1 MENQDSTTQLP
12 VEAQSADTTSRFWKF
27 LSRPSVQA
35 LTLIGSL
42 ASIIAIPF
50 SVYLFAVAQSYPQLT
65 YYIYPVRA
73 AVLQT
78 GQASKLAATFDNQPV
93 QSDITVAQ
101 VALWNEGRRAIKRAD
116 ILKPVVISTEN
127 NVPILE
133 ATVRKSTRDVTQLS
147 LNTDELQ
154 RGRVTV
160 NWAILEQNDG
170 GFIQLIYAGNQQ
182 VRIQVEG
189 VVEGQTTLKSVEFT
203 GTIKSPAEQY
213 ESERRSSTA
222 GYFFA
227 FAFMFTGAAFGIRKA
242 GNDRRFAISAAS
254 KRLKEAQYSLEYTC
268 EQALDWQ
275 RDQRD
280 QYLKWIAEYEG
291 KQGFDAYIAD
301 YKKKAE
307 DTQAVIEGYEKR
319 LADAV
324 ANRHEFRN
332 NRNQERSYVI
342 GFVTLILLALIAISL
357 GLYSL
362 FVARSFGPPFG
373 F

>member
-1 MENQDSTTQLP
+1 LE
-12 VEAQSADTTSRFWKF
+12 
-27 LSRPSVQA
+27 
-35 LTLIGSL
+35 
-42 ASIIAIPF
+42 IPF
-50 SVYLFAVAQSYPQLT
+50 APFGASPYSYWITNKHNRYSFQRISVHRRPEFPQLT
-65 YYIYPVRA
+65 YYVYPVRA

-101 VALWNEGRRAIKRAD
+101 VALWNEGRRAIKRTD
-116 ILKPVVISTEN
+116 VLKPIVISTEN

-133 ATVRKSTRDVTQLS
+133 ATVRKSTRDVIQLS

-170 GFIQLIYAGNQQ
+170 GFVQLIYAGNQQ

-213 ESERRSSTA
+213 ESERRSSNA
-222 GYFFA
+222 SYFFA
-227 FAFMFTGAAFGIRKA
+227 FGFVFAGAAFGIRKA
-242 GNDRRFAISAAS
+242 RTDRRLAISAAS
-254 KRLKEAQYSLEYTC
+254 KSLKDAQHSLEHTYQQT
-268 EQALDWQ
+268 LDWEKG
-275 RDQRD
+275 QRD

-291 KQGFDAYIAD
+291 KQGFDAYVAD

-307 DTQAVIEGYEKR
+307 DTQAVIEDYEKK
-319 LADAV
+319 LADAI

-332 NRNQERSYVI
+332 NRKQERSYVI
-342 GFVTLILLALIAISL
+342 GFVTMILLALIAFSL

-362 FVARSFGPPFG
+362 FVARWFGPPFG